1 MKKDIIVENYIDPC
15 DWESKSNYIIE
26 QLNNTV
32 FAGINEITSKH
43 IITTK
48 SGATYESQKRVNKD
62 DIMPMITSMQVTSR
76 LNRLLRIYRP
86 MTLTEALELD
96 DTEYLK
102 AFGYYCDIISHIN
115 TFLVYVPDK
124 QTFSAFVNITT
135 DTYNELMTNIHY
147 SQVFSSIEDSFIQSN
162 YTASQTGLVDN
173 KTTISKLQTKNA
185 GHNLVQNE
193 DNSVTV
199 NIAQQLDVNAI
210 EEKLKAWKLNS
221 PSTTALNKPKK

>member
-86 MTLTEALELD
+86 MTLSEALELN

-221 PSTTALNKPKK
+221 PSTPALKKPKK

>member
-1 MKKDIIVENYIDPC
+1 MSKELIVEEYIDPC
-15 DWESKSNYIIE
+15 DWGRKADYIIE
-26 QLNNTV
+26 QLDNTV
-32 FAGINEITSKH
+32 FAGINEKTSKH
-43 IITTK
+43 TITTK

-62 DIMPMITSMQVTSR
+62 DIMPMITALQVTSR

-86 MTLTEALELD
+86 MTLSEALELN

-147 SQVFSSIEDSFIQSN
+147 SQVFSSIEDSFVQSN
-162 YTASQTGLVDN
+162 FSASQSGLVDN
-173 KTTISKLQTKNA
+173 KTTLSKLQTKNA

-199 NIAQQLDVNAI
+199 NINQKVDTKAI
-210 EEKLKAWKLNS
+210 EERLKAWQLNS
-221 PSTTALNKPKK
+221 PTTPALKKPKK